1 MPRSNNDTSN
11 LSIRV
16 DVLTA
21 ARLRKLARRRNET
34 VDDTFVFLAQRCLT
48 PSPRVD
54 RGKLKPFFV
63 SKVSDTCEVQR

>member
-34 VDDTFVFLAQRCLT
+34 VDDTFIFLAERCLT
-48 PSPRVD
+48 PAPRVD
-54 RGKLKPFFV
+54 RGKPKIFFGAE
-63 SKVSDTCEVQR
+63 VSDTCEVQR